1 MNRVT
6 VAQASRELKMSPL
19 TLRYLM
25 ASGQLKIG
33 FYSKKPYAK
42 RGNYIIYRRLLDLEK
57 ERLGIE

>member
-1 MNRVT
+1 MNRVS
-6 VAQASRELKMSPL
+6 VKDAASEMKMSPL

-25 ASGQLKIG
+25 ASGQLRIG

-42 RGNYIIYRRLLDLEK
+42 RGNYIIFRKLLDEEK

>member
-1 MNRVT
+1 MNRVS
-6 VAQASRELKMSPL
+6 VKDAASEMKMSPL

-25 ASGQLKIG
+25 ASGQLQIG

-42 RGNYIIYRRLLDLEK
+42 RGSYIIFRKLLDAEK